1 MRPDIDSI
9 LKTKEIQSHIK
20 TLLQN
25 KNIGDALLNPL
36 GNEWVEIDKNQP
48 GLTFIR
54 PYMNQGGSNERDYQ
68 QIDKNDF
75 KLMLEKERND
85 YLKEKEL
92 LKQKLLIQNKEI
104 YQLQKEKEKLYKE
117 IESERNLK

>member
-36 GNEWVEIDKNQP
+36 GNE
-48 GLTFIR
+48 
-54 PYMNQGGSNERDYQ
+54 
-68 QIDKNDF
+68 
-75 KLMLEKERND
+75 
-85 YLKEKEL
+85 
-92 LKQKLLIQNKEI
+92 
-104 YQLQKEKEKLYKE
+104 
-117 IESERNLK
+117 

>member
-1 MRPDIDSI
+1 
-9 LKTKEIQSHIK
+9 
-20 TLLQN
+20 
-25 KNIGDALLNPL
+25 
-36 GNEWVEIDKNQP
+36 
-48 GLTFIR
+48 
-54 PYMNQGGSNERDYQ
+54 MNQGGSNERDYQ